1 VSEGNLKNLKDIDVS
16 TWGKKPKKKGNK
28 KTQSKPT
35 EKKEK
40 KEKKKILLE
49 ITDPFEYHAIEL
61 AISKC
66 LNLFKAAKYDT
77 PSSPVKSFKEKWN
90 EIAIREKWIEKKN

>member
-1 VSEGNLKNLKDIDVS
+1 MSEGNLKNLKDIDVS
-16 TWGKKPKKKGNK
+16 TWGKKSKKKDNK

-49 ITDPFEYHAIEL
+49 ITDPLEYQAIEF
-61 AISKC
+61 AIAKC
-66 LNLFKAAKYDT
+66 INLFKAAKYDT
-77 PSSPVKSFKEKWN
+77 PSSPVKYFKGTWKK
-90 EIAIREKWIEKKN
+90 IALQEKWIEK